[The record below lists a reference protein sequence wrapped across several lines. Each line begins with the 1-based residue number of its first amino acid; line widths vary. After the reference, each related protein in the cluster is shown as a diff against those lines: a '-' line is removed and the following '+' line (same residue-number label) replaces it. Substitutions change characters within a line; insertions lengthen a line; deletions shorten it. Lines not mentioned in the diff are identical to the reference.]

1 MKNVNCPLCG
11 LQNVSSQFSNNDFR
25 SSVFHC
31 PACGIFTLTDLAR
44 TFYVEKYERNK
55 YILSAISRRAWEY
68 GGEPP
73 SFTTRNI
80 ESCLD
85 ERRLPDTLVDRI
97 HLILEYLMKKSQRAG
112 DSVKIHIEKDY
123 PIAYAKD
130 PAEFRFM
137 LDSLDESNFITMMR
151 SEPKVSLDDTVKDI
165 FDCKLTIEG
174 WSKVEQLYKK
184 TPKGNQCFVAMWF
197 SSELDN
203 TYSSSIEPAILETG
217 YKPLRIDKKEH
228 NDKIDDQIIA
238 EIRRSSLL
246 IADFTGQRGG
256 VYFEA
261 GFAMGLGIPVIW
273 TCHKGHIDD
282 CHFDTNHYNHIVW
295 TSPEELKEKLK
306 NRILATV
313 PLDK

>member
-1 MKNVNCPLCG
+1 M
-11 LQNVSSQFSNNDFR
+11 
-25 SSVFHC
+25 H
-31 PACGIFTLTDLAR
+31 I
-44 TFYVEKYERNK
+44 EKFERNK

-68 GGEPP
+68 GGDPP
-73 SFTTRNI
+73 LFTIENI
-80 ESCLD
+80 ENCLD
-85 ERRLPDTLVDRI
+85 ERCLPHTLIDRI
-97 HLILEYLMKKSQRAG
+97 HLILEYLMRKSKRAG
-112 DSVKIHIEKDY
+112 DSVEINVEQDY

-130 PAEFRFM
+130 PAEFDFM
-137 LDSLDESNFITMMR
+137 INSLVKSGFIKMMR
-151 SEPKVSLDDTVKDI
+151 SKPIVSLDDTIKNI
-165 FDCKLTIEG
+165 FDCELTIEG

-184 TPKGNQCFVAMWF
+184 TPKGNQCFIAMWF
-197 SSELDN
+197 SSELDY
-203 TYSSSIEPAILETG
+203 TYLSSIEPAILETG

-261 GFAMGLGIPVIW
+261 GFALGLGIPVIW
-273 TCHKGHIDD
+273 TCHKDHIND
-282 CHFDTNHYNHIVW
+282 CHFYTNHYNHIVW

-313 PLDK
+313 PL